1 MATKKRK
8 KFRLIRKTVTLEL
21 TGDYDGG
28 EVEIVKSTP
37 IAFTIRILD
46 VDTTSGAEQEA
57 LIREFGDKDLVSWN
71 FEDADGVDIPATGDG
86 MISLD
91 DDIYFEVMRAWTAQ
105 LRGGRNLEQPPSE
118 PDTSV

>member
-1 MATKKRK
+1 MTAKKRK
-8 KFRLIRKTVTLEL
+8 KFRLVRKTVTLEL
-21 TGDYDGG
+21 TGDYEGG

-57 LIREFGDKDLVSWN
+57 LIREFGDKVLVSWN

-91 DDIYFEVMRAWTAQ
+91 DDIYVEVMRAWTAQ
-105 LRGGRNLEQPPSE
+105 LRGSRNLEQPPSE
-118 PDTSV
+118 PGTSV